1 MVGGWQEAARA
12 LWGDDW
18 IAPAA
23 DVLAINRRTLERW
36 KAGQGEPRPAL
47 ARDLISL
54 ARGLPEDRRIFGHI
68 LRRIALGET
77 PSGIADEIAGM
88 ERALRQIKARDGLLA
103 SLRGKNKPRECGGSD

>member
-1 MVGGWQEAARA
+1 MVSDWQDAARA

-23 DVLAINRRTLERW
+23 DVLGINRRTLERW
-36 KAGQGEPRPAL
+36 KAGQGGPRPAL

-54 ARGLPEDRRIFGHI
+54 ASGLPEDGRIFGQI

-88 ERALRQIKARDGLLA
+88 ERALRQIKSRDGLLA
-103 SLRGKNKPRECGGSD
+103 SLRGKDKPRECGEAD